1 MPIADM
7 LKFLSVLVCC
17 LAFCFSL
24 APAQASPAYR
34 AYAENL
40 LRNLPKGAKFRP
52 DLEAKL
58 NAYAAAARRK
68 AGKPPLTAS
77 RLLRKAARAQAV
89 EMLKG
94 NFVGHRS
101 KSGYRYK
108 KRFEAF
114 GGDNRGY
121 HGENAARD
129 RQSGSVNAR
138 KARRLFQQWLD
149 SRGHRRNLMNYNY
162 RYVSTGAVQIGHHL
176 YAIQIFWE
184 K

>member
-1 MPIADM
+1 M
-7 LKFLSVLVCC
+7 LKRLLVLMCC
-17 LAFCFSL
+17 CVLLAAN
-24 APAQASPAYR
+24 APAEASPAYR
-34 AYAENL
+34 AYAEKL
-40 LRNLPKGAKFRP
+40 LRNLPKGARFRP

-58 NAYAAAARRK
+58 NGYASAARKK

-77 RLLRKAARAQAV
+77 TLLRPAARTQAL
-89 EMLKG
+89 EMLIG

-101 KSGYRYK
+101 KSGFRYK

-114 GGDNRGY
+114 GGDERGD

-129 RQSGSVNAR
+129 RQSGAVNAA

-149 SRGHRRNLMNYNY
+149 SRGHRRNLMKYDY
-162 RYVSTGAVQIGHHL
+162 RYVSTGAIQIGHHL